1 MSSSLPPFAP
11 FPKASWRQH
20 ISPDEWEALSEAWI
34 ALSQAYLDLDDA
46 AFKKEATDDSS
57 LTTFVSTFAEEAA
70 AAESDAKT
78 TTIASSSPRLLK
90 TIFRL
95 ASRILT
101 ASPPPRLLDARF
113 LAGLCRIFPKNHTA
127 PLLARL
133 FSSSHAAAAVESSLL
148 SLKKLLIPHL
158 DAGSKGDLKLVERE
172 LTQLNPLLHA
182 SPDACMLLLA
192 GSDFFDGLVTCFR
205 VVNPPLRK
213 AIITTVYLCLVG
225 LTEVEPPKWS
235 MISDQLYAI
244 QVAAEAHRKGPLNAN
259 DSLGADLVTNTPIL
273 KTLLRK
279 VESSTS
285 APSNIKNRIT
295 ALESFKTGIIVRP
308 KKKLVKRKLDKGKGR
323 EAPED
328 VHAEMHVHQM
338 SRIAHVQDLFPD
350 LGAGFIVKCLDEYHD
365 DVEQVIA
372 NLIDETL
379 PPHLATA
386 DRSEP
391 LSHTQPDIKP
401 HKDLA
406 PRSTPPQ
413 LPTRRNVF
421 DDDEF
426 DRLAIDTSKL
436 SFGKKNPDKTA
447 DDVLRDKSTA
457 PNKAAI
463 LSALAALDPDD
474 DERDDTYDAADV
486 GGTVDAGSSGQ
497 DEAADANE
505 ELLFRAFQGHGGVFG
520 RDAETRRSGARA
532 KLRDET
538 GMADEAIEGW
548 ALMLQ
553 RNPAQMKRL
562 EAKYAW
568 SGQQAQLERT
578 SWRAATAA
586 AAAAAAAAAGSG
598 AEESSDPDGGS
609 AGRGGSRGGRARG
622 GGGGGGGGG
631 GRGNVAGP
639 TGEKETEAAKRNK
652 EAHKGAR
659 ANHNR
664 RDARAKKMAR
674 GGFAG

>member
-1 MSSSLPPFAP
+1 MSSSLPPLAP
-11 FPKASWRQH
+11 FPKASLRQH

-34 ALSQAYLDLDDA
+34 ALSQAYLELDDS

-57 LTTFVSTFAEEAA
+57 LTTFVSTFVEEA
-70 AAESDAKT
+70 AAESDAQ
-78 TTIASSSPRLLK
+78 TIASSSPRL
-90 TIFRL
+90 FRTTFHL
-95 ASRILT
+95 TSRILT
-101 ASPPPRLLDARF
+101 ASPPPPRLLDAHF
-113 LAGLCRIFPKNHTA
+113 LAAFARIYPKKLTA

-133 FSSSHAAAAVESSLL
+133 FSSYAAPIESSLL

-182 SPDACMLLLA
+182 SPDACILLLA

-213 AIITTVYLCLVG
+213 TIITTVYLCLVG

-244 QVAAEAHRKGPLNAN
+244 QVAAEAHKKGPLNPN

-279 VESSTS
+279 VETSTS

-295 ALESFKTGIIVRP
+295 ALESYKTGIIVRP
-308 KKKLVKRKLDKGKGR
+308 KKLVKRKLDKGKGR

-338 SRIAHVQDLFPD
+338 SQIAHVQDLFPD

-436 SFGKKNPDKTA
+436 SFGKRNPDKTA
-447 DDVLRDKSTA
+447 DDVLKDKSTA

-497 DEAADANE
+497 DQVDGNE
-505 ELLFRAFQGHGGVFG
+505 ELLFRAFQGDSGVFG
-520 RDAETRRSGARA
+520 RDAETRRSRARG

-548 ALMLQ
+548 AVMLQ
-553 RNPAQMKRL
+553 RNPAQRKRL

-578 SWRAATAA
+578 SWRAA
-586 AAAAAAAAAGSG
+586 AGSG
-598 AEESSDPDGGS
+598 AEESDPDGGS
-609 AGRGGSRGGRARG
+609 SSRGGRGGRARG
-622 GGGGGGGGG
+622 GGGGARGRGGGGG
-631 GRGNVAGP
+631 GRGRGGGNVAGP
-639 TGEKETEAAKRNK
+639 TGEKETEVARKNK

>member
-20 ISPDEWEALSEAWI
+20 ISPDDWEALSEAWI
-34 ALSQAYLDLDDA
+34 ALSQAYLALDNA
-46 AFKKEATDDSS
+46 AFKREAADDGT
-57 LTTFVSTFAEEAA
+57 LTTFVSTFVEETS
-70 AAESDAKT
+70 AESGAKT
-78 TTIASSSPRLLK
+78 IASSPRLLK

-101 ASPPPRLLDARF
+101 VSPPPRLLDVRF
-113 LAGLCRIFPKNHTA
+113 LAGFARIFPKKHTA
-127 PLLARL
+127 PLLAQL
-133 FSSSHAAAAVESSLL
+133 FASHAAPIESSLL
-148 SLKKLLIPHL
+148 ALKKLLIPQL
-158 DAGSKGDLKLVERE
+158 DAGSKGDLGLVERE
-172 LTQLNPLLHA
+172 LAQLNPLLHA
-182 SPDACMLLLA
+182 SPDVCMLLLA
-192 GSDFFDGLVTCFR
+192 GSDFFDGLVTCFQ
-205 VVNPPLRK
+205 VINPPLRK
-213 AIITTVYLCLVG
+213 TIITTVYLCLVG
-225 LTEVEPPKWS
+225 LMEVEPPKWS

-244 QVAAEAHRKGPLNAN
+244 QVAAEAHRKGPLNPN

-285 APSNIKNRIT
+285 APSNLKNRIT
-295 ALESFKTGIIVRP
+295 ALESYKTGIIVRP
-308 KKKLVKRKLDKGKGR
+308 KKLVKRRLDKGKGI

-328 VHAEMHVHQM
+328 VRAEMHVHQM
-338 SRIAHVQDLFPD
+338 SQIAHVQDIFPD
-350 LGAGFIVKCLDEYHD
+350 MGAGFIAKCLDEYND

-372 NLIDETL
+372 NLFDETL

-391 LSHTQPDIKP
+391 LSHTQPDLRP
-401 HKDLA
+401 HRDLA

-426 DRLAIDTSKL
+426 DRLAIDTSKI
-436 SFGKKNPDKTA
+436 SFGKNPDKTA
-447 DDVLRDKSTA
+447 DDVLKDKSTA

-486 GGTVDAGSSGQ
+486 GGTVDAGSQ
-497 DEAADANE
+497 EADGVNDSNE
-505 ELLFRAFQGHGGVFG
+505 EHLFRAFQGGLGVFG
-520 RDAETRRSGARA
+520 RDAETRRSGARG
-532 KLRDET
+532 KLREET

-548 ALMLQ
+548 AVMLQ
-553 RNPAQMKRL
+553 RNPAQMRRL

-568 SGQQAQLERT
+568 SGQQAQLGRT
-578 SWRAATAA
+578 SWRAGP
-586 AAAAAAAAAGSG
+586 AGSG
-598 AEESSDPDGGS
+598 AEESDPDGGG
-609 AGRGGSRGGRARG
+609 AGGRGGRGGGRARG
-622 GGGGGGGGG
+622 EGGGGPRGRG
-631 GRGNVAGP
+631 GRGRGGGNVAGP
-639 TGEKETEAAKRNK
+639 TGEKDTEMARKNK

-659 ANHNR
+659 ANHHR
-664 RDARAKKMAR
+664 RDARARKMAR

>member
-1 MSSSLPPFAP
+1 MSSSLPPLAP
-11 FPKASWRQH
+11 FPKASLRQH
-20 ISPDEWEALSEAWI
+20 ISSDEWEALSEAWI
-34 ALSQAYLDLDDA
+34 ALSQAYLDLDEA
-46 AFKKEATDDSS
+46 AFKKEATDESS
-57 LTTFVSTFAEEAA
+57 LTTFVSTFVEEEAA
-70 AAESDAKT
+70 AAESSAE
-78 TTIASSSPRLLK
+78 TIASSSPRLLS

-95 ASRILT
+95 TSRILT
-101 ASPPPRLLDARF
+101 ASPPPPRLLDAHF
-113 LAGLCRIFPKNHTA
+113 LASFARTFPKKHTA
-127 PLLARL
+127 PLLSRL
-133 FSSSHAAAAVESSLL
+133 FASSHAAPVEASLL
-148 SLKKLLIPHL
+148 ALKKLLIPHL
-158 DAGSKGDLKLVERE
+158 DAGSKGDLKLVEHE
-172 LTQLNPLLHA
+172 LAQLNPLLHA
-182 SPDACMLLLA
+182 SPDACVLLLA

-213 AIITTVYLCLVG
+213 TIITTLFLCLVG

-244 QVAAEAHRKGPLNAN
+244 QVAAEAHRKGPLNPN

-279 VESSTS
+279 VESSSS

-295 ALESFKTGIIVRP
+295 ALETFKTGIIVRP
-308 KKKLVKRKLDKGKGR
+308 KKLVKRKLDKGKGR

-338 SRIAHVQDLFPD
+338 SQIAHVQDLFPD

-391 LSHTQPDIKP
+391 LSHTQPNIKS

-406 PRSTPPQ
+406 PRPTPPQ

-426 DRLAIDTSKL
+426 DRLAIDTAKL

-447 DDVLRDKSTA
+447 DDVLKDKSTA

-486 GGTVDAGSSGQ
+486 GGTVDAGSSQ
-497 DEAADANE
+497 EEADGNE
-505 ELLFRAFQGHGGVFG
+505 ELLFRAFQGDSSVFG
-520 RDAETRRSGARA
+520 RDAETRRSGARG

-548 ALMLQ
+548 AVMLQ

-578 SWRAATAA
+578 SWRAA
-586 AAAAAAAAAGSG
+586 AGSG
-598 AEESSDPDGGS
+598 TEESDPDGGRG
-609 AGRGGSRGGRARG
+609 GRGGGRARG
-622 GGGGGGGGG
+622 GGGGGRGRGGG
-631 GRGNVAGP
+631 GRGRRGGNVAGP
-639 TGEKETEAAKRNK
+639 TGEKETEVARKNK

>member
-11 FPKASWRQH
+11 FPKASLRQH
-20 ISPDEWEALSEAWI
+20 VSSDEWEALSEAWI
-34 ALSQAYLDLDDA
+34 ALSQAYLDLDEA
-46 AFKKEATDDSS
+46 AFKKEAIDDTS
-57 LTTFVSTFAEEAA
+57 LTTFISTFVEEEAA
-70 AAESDAKT
+70 AESSAE
-78 TTIASSSPRLLK
+78 TIASSSPRLLS

-95 ASRILT
+95 TSRILT
-101 ASPPPRLLDARF
+101 TSPPPPRLLDAHF
-113 LAGLCRIFPKNHTA
+113 LARLARTFPKKHTA
-127 PLLARL
+127 PLLSRL
-133 FSSSHAAAAVESSLL
+133 FASSHAAPVEASLL
-148 SLKKLLIPHL
+148 ALKKLLIPHL
-158 DAGSKGDLKLVERE
+158 DAGSRGDLKLVEHE
-172 LTQLNPLLHA
+172 LAQLNPLLHA
-182 SPDACMLLLA
+182 SPDACVLLLA

-213 AIITTVYLCLVG
+213 TIVTTLYLCLVG

-244 QVAAEAHRKGPLNAN
+244 QVAADAHRKGPLNPN

-295 ALESFKTGIIVRP
+295 ALETFKTGIIVRP
-308 KKKLVKRKLDKGKGR
+308 KKLVKRKLDKGKGR

-338 SRIAHVQDLFPD
+338 SQIAHVQDLFPD

-391 LSHTQPDIKP
+391 LSHSQPDIKP

-426 DRLAIDTSKL
+426 DRLAIDASKL

-447 DDVLRDKSTA
+447 DDVLKDKSTA

-486 GGTVDAGSSGQ
+486 GGTVDAGSSQ
-497 DEAADANE
+497 EADSNE
-505 ELLFRAFQGHGGVFG
+505 ELLFRAFQGDSSVFG
-520 RDAETRRSGARA
+520 RDAETRRSGVRG

-548 ALMLQ
+548 AVMLQ

-578 SWRAATAA
+578 SWRAA
-586 AAAAAAAAAGSG
+586 AGSG
-598 AEESSDPDGGS
+598 TEESDPDGGRG
-609 AGRGGSRGGRARG
+609 GRGGGRARG
-622 GGGGGGGGG
+622 GGGGGRGRGGG
-631 GRGNVAGP
+631 GRGRGGGNVAGP
-639 TGEKETEAAKRNK
+639 TGEKETEVARKNK

>member
-1 MSSSLPPFAP
+1 MSSLPPFAP
-11 FPKASWRQH
+11 FPKASLRQH

-34 ALSQAYLDLDDA
+34 ALSQAYLELDDS

-57 LTTFVSTFAEEAA
+57 LTTFVSTFVEEA

-78 TTIASSSPRLLK
+78 IASSSPRL
-90 TIFRL
+90 FRTTFHL
-95 ASRILT
+95 TSRVLT
-101 ASPPPRLLDARF
+101 ASPPPPRLLDAHF
-113 LAGLCRIFPKNHTA
+113 LAGLARIYPKKLTA

-133 FSSSHAAAAVESSLL
+133 FSSHAAPIESSLL

-158 DAGSKGDLKLVERE
+158 DAGSKGDLKVVERE
-172 LTQLNPLLHA
+172 LKHLNPLLHA

-213 AIITTVYLCLVG
+213 TIITTVYLCLVG

-244 QVAAEAHRKGPLNAN
+244 QVAAEAHKKGPLNPN
-259 DSLGADLVTNTPIL
+259 DSLGADLVKNTPIL

-279 VESSTS
+279 VETSTS

-295 ALESFKTGIIVRP
+295 ALESYKTGIIVRP
-308 KKKLVKRKLDKGKGR
+308 KKLVKRKLDKGKGR

-338 SRIAHVQDLFPD
+338 SQIAHVQDLFPD

-447 DDVLRDKSTA
+447 DDVLKDKSTA

-497 DEAADANE
+497 DQADGNE
-505 ELLFRAFQGHGGVFG
+505 ELLFRAFQGDSGVFG
-520 RDAETRRSGARA
+520 RDAETRRSRARG

-548 ALMLQ
+548 AVMLQ
-553 RNPAQMKRL
+553 RNPAQRKRL

-578 SWRAATAA
+578 SWRAA
-586 AAAAAAAAAGSG
+586 AGSG
-598 AEESSDPDGGS
+598 AEESDPDGGS
-609 AGRGGSRGGRARG
+609 SSRGGRGGRARG
-622 GGGGGGGGG
+622 GAGGGGGRGRGGGGG
-631 GRGNVAGP
+631 GRGRGGGNVAGP
-639 TGEKETEAAKRNK
+639 TGEKETEVARKNK

>member
-1 MSSSLPPFAP
+1 MF
-11 FPKASWRQH
+11 
-20 ISPDEWEALSEAWI
+20 
-34 ALSQAYLDLDDA
+34 
-46 AFKKEATDDSS
+46 FKK
-57 LTTFVSTFAEEAA
+57 
-70 AAESDAKT
+70 
-78 TTIASSSPRLLK
+78 
-90 TIFRL
+90 
-95 ASRILT
+95 
-101 ASPPPRLLDARF
+101 
-113 LAGLCRIFPKNHTA
+113 
-127 PLLARL
+127 
-133 FSSSHAAAAVESSLL
+133 
-148 SLKKLLIPHL
+148 
-158 DAGSKGDLKLVERE
+158 
-172 LTQLNPLLHA
+172 
-182 SPDACMLLLA
+182 
-192 GSDFFDGLVTCFR
+192 
-205 VVNPPLRK
+205 
-213 AIITTVYLCLVG
+213 
-225 LTEVEPPKWS
+225 
-235 MISDQLYAI
+235 
-244 QVAAEAHRKGPLNAN
+244 
-259 DSLGADLVTNTPIL
+259 
-273 KTLLRK
+273 
-279 VESSTS
+279 
-285 APSNIKNRIT
+285 
-295 ALESFKTGIIVRP
+295 
-308 KKKLVKRKLDKGKGR
+308 KR
-323 EAPED
+323 
-328 VHAEMHVHQM
+328 
-338 SRIAHVQDLFPD
+338 
-350 LGAGFIVKCLDEYHD
+350 
-365 DVEQVIA
+365 
-372 NLIDETL
+372 
-379 PPHLATA
+379 
-386 DRSEP
+386 
-391 LSHTQPDIKP
+391 SHTQPDIKP

-631 GRGNVAGP
+631 GRGRGGGGGGGGGGRGRGGGNVAGP

>member
-11 FPKASWRQH
+11 FPKASWRQR
-20 ISPDEWEALSEAWI
+20 ISPAEWEALSEAWI
-34 ALSQAYLDLDDA
+34 ALSQAYLALDDA
-46 AFKKEATDDSS
+46 AFDKEASADDSS
-57 LTTFVSTFAEEAA
+57 LTAFVSTFVEETA

-78 TTIASSSPRLLK
+78 IVASSPRLLK

-95 ASRILT
+95 TSRILT
-101 ASPPPRLLDARF
+101 ASPPPPPRLLDVHF
-113 LAGLCRIFPKNHTA
+113 LAGFARTFPKKHTA

-133 FSSSHAAAAVESSLL
+133 FASHAAAAAVESSLL
-148 SLKKLLIPHL
+148 ALKKLLIPQL

-172 LTQLNPLLHA
+172 LARLNPLLHA

-213 AIITTVYLCLVG
+213 TIVTTVYLCLVG

-244 QVAAEAHRKGPLNAN
+244 QVAAEAHRKGPLNPN

-279 VESSTS
+279 VESSAS
-285 APSNIKNRIT
+285 APSNIKHRIT
-295 ALESFKTGIIVRP
+295 ALESFKSGIIVRP
-308 KKKLVKRKLDKGKGR
+308 KKLVKRKLDKGKGR

-338 SRIAHVQDLFPD
+338 SQIAHVQDLFPD

-365 DVEQVIA
+365 NVEQVIA

-391 LSHTQPDIKP
+391 LSHSQPDIKP

-426 DRLAIDTSKL
+426 DRLAIDAFKL
-436 SFGKKNPDKTA
+436 SFGKRNPGRTA
-447 DDVLRDKSTA
+447 DDVLKDKSTA

-486 GGTVDAGSSGQ
+486 GGTVDAGSSSL
-497 DEAADANE
+497 DADGNE
-505 ELLFRAFQGHGGVFG
+505 ELLFRAFQAGPKVFG
-520 RDAETRRSGARA
+520 RDAETRRSGARG

-548 ALMLQ
+548 AVMLQ

-578 SWRAATAA
+578 SWRAA
-586 AAAAAAAAAGSG
+586 AAAGSG
-598 AEESSDPDGGS
+598 AEESDPDGGS
-609 AGRGGSRGGRARG
+609 SSRGRGRG
-622 GGGGGGGGG
+622 GGGRGRGG
-631 GRGNVAGP
+631 GNVAGP
-639 TGEKETEAAKRNK
+639 TGEKETEVARKNK